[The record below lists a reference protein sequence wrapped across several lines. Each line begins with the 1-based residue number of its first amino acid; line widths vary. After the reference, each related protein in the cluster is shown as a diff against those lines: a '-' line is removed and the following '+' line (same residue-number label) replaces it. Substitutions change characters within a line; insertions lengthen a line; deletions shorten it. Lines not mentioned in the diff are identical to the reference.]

1 MPHIFLYIYTD
12 FRVFTQDFPVLVISV
27 QFSFFHTTKSRRLG
41 TLRKEGAPKGCL
53 LYQN

>member
-27 QFSFFHTTKSRRLG
+27 QFSFFHTKKT
-41 TLRKEGAPKGCL
+41 TLLRGLFISGFIVTIL
-53 LYQN
+53 FLS